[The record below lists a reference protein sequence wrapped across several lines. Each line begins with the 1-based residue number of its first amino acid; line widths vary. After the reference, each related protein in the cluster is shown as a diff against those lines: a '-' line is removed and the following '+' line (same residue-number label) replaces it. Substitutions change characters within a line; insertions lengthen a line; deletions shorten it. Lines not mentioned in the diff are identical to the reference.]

1 MRQRLKLH
9 PNSYALAAR
18 QVEVDIMHPRPGR
31 LLLSYILK
39 GELYGI
45 LMPSVA
51 APARA
56 DNLWHHTCFEAFV
69 HASVGTAYY
78 EFNFAPSTEWATY
91 SFTSYRSG
99 MSVATEAS
107 EPLIKTQSSHNRYIL
122 QATLDLDRL
131 STLPRPAGW
140 RLGLA
145 AVIEDADGE
154 MSYWALAH
162 PPGKPDFHRPDC
174 FVHELS
180 AAVVS

>member
-1 MRQRLKLH
+1 MRQHLKLH
-9 PNSYALAAR
+9 PNSYSLAAR
-18 QVEVDIMHPRPGR
+18 QVEVDITHPRPGR

-45 LMPSVA
+45 LMPSITA
-51 APARA
+51 HARA

-69 HASVGTAYY
+69 RASVGTVYY
-78 EFNFAPSTEWATY
+78 EFNFAPSTEWAAY

-107 EPLIKTQSSHNRYIL
+107 GPIIKTRSSHNRYIL
-122 QATLDLDRL
+122 QANLDLDRL
-131 STLPRPAGW
+131 SALPRLAGW

-145 AVIEDADGE
+145 AMIEDADGR

-162 PPGKPDFHRPDC
+162 PPGMPDFHRADC